1 MIERLRRF
9 WRKPLRDK
17 VWSVRAHLDP
27 WLPLPMRLDFGAW
40 WLAWYDST
48 NDRIYHHCYEP
59 NTQAFILQFL
69 KPGMV
74 AFDLGAHHGFYALL
88 MAFCVGTTGK
98 VIAFE
103 PSPKERR
110 KLVWHIR
117 LNRLTQVQVEPFAVA
132 DKEGTLDLFLTKDNS
147 ANSLSFPPSI
157 SPIVGRVT
165 VPVTTLD
172 AYCQRNGIKRLD
184 LLKMDVEGAELLV
197 LKGALQVLEK
207 FRSTIVMEAMDRTT
221 SQFGYTPADLFGFLK
236 QFGYEIQQIPNEP
249 NFVAIP
255 NNS

>member
-1 MIERLRRF
+1 
-9 WRKPLRDK
+9 
-17 VWSVRAHLDP
+17 
-27 WLPLPMRLDFGAW
+27 MRLDFGAW

-110 KLVWHIR
+110 KLVWHPKVIGVAIVKGDHYGSIGHLSFQQSIDKFR
-117 LNRLTQVQVEPFAVA
+117 KADGHKFLRQHFQLFGEPLWAHPKPARRIGQISDTMV
-132 DKEGTLDLFLTKDNS
+132 TKDNRPP
-147 ANSLSFPPSI
+147 LSHKSPLQLPP
-157 SPIVGRVT
+157 
-165 VPVTTLD
+165 
-172 AYCQRNGIKRLD
+172 Y
-184 LLKMDVEGAELLV
+184 
-197 LKGALQVLEK
+197 
-207 FRSTIVMEAMDRTT
+207 
-221 SQFGYTPADLFGFLK
+221 PA
-236 QFGYEIQQIPNEP
+236 QP
-249 NFVAIP
+249 
-255 NNS
+255 